1 MRRGETEL
9 FSPEELKI
17 YALISRR
24 NGIKARAISRE
35 TGIDKTEVSRRLVSS
50 ALMREL
56 CYQDSDYRWHALMKQ
71 QAPYEGLYEFSGWY
85 GTVREFTAEN
95 EETWLKELSEGCTRI
110 GRNLNDTRGLIHSF
124 RDCRETMLSLFTDL
138 KDMGVATEKWEIT
151 FELRFNLRRYI
162 RIYADVLVITQNR
175 VFPLEFKIEDSAHI
189 LNPTGKDKDG
199 GKDIEVPVKTDESL
213 IDGSNSF
220 YFIRTVNWSEYKP
233 LAAAYEAGD
242 DKTGLVAAVQL
253 PVAILAVS
261 RYSKNNLVSHEDS
274 GSKVKTDE
282 NEKIPFEWM
291 VDRDERAQ
299 RERYYRAMDALYA
312 FLEGSGMKE
321 WAESEEKKRLSTS
334 VVRTIHDFERIY
346 PVGRLDKESEGLI
359 LLTNDGSLVNRIMKA
374 SSGHEKE
381 YQFRVILLGEL

>member
-24 NGIKARAISRE
+24 NGIKAREISRE

-56 CYQDSDYRWHALMKQ
+56 CYQDSDYRWHALVKQ

-175 VFPLEFKIEDSAHI
+175 VFPLEFKMKDRIDPEEVLQAAKYVPYLEI
-189 LNPTGKDKDG
+189 LFGKDMDIYPALVLTG
-199 GKDIEVPVKTDESL
+199 ASELFEYAQIGKT
-213 IDGSNSF
+213 
-220 YFIRTVNWSEYKP
+220 EYI
-233 LAAAYEAGD
+233 
-242 DKTGLVAAVQL
+242 L
-253 PVAILAVS
+253 PVC
-261 RYSKNNLVSHEDS
+261 S
-274 GSKVKTDE
+274 GDMLFNVF
-282 NEKIPFEWM
+282 NE
-291 VDRDERAQ
+291 
-299 RERYYRAMDALYA
+299 AMS
-312 FLEGSGMKE
+312 FLG
-321 WAESEEKKRLSTS
+321 
-334 VVRTIHDFERIY
+334 
-346 PVGRLDKESEGLI
+346 
-359 LLTNDGSLVNRIMKA
+359 
-374 SSGHEKE
+374 
-381 YQFRVILLGEL
+381 

>member
-24 NGIKARAISRE
+24 NGIKAREISRE

-175 VFPLEFKIEDSAHI
+175 VFPLEFKMKDRIDPEEVLQAAKYVPYLEI
-189 LNPTGKDKDG
+189 LFGKDMDIYPALALTG
-199 GKDIEVPVKTDESL
+199 ASELFEYAQIGKT
-213 IDGSNSF
+213 
-220 YFIRTVNWSEYKP
+220 EYI
-233 LAAAYEAGD
+233 
-242 DKTGLVAAVQL
+242 L
-253 PVAILAVS
+253 PVC
-261 RYSKNNLVSHEDS
+261 S
-274 GSKVKTDE
+274 GDMLFNVF
-282 NEKIPFEWM
+282 NE
-291 VDRDERAQ
+291 
-299 RERYYRAMDALYA
+299 AMS
-312 FLEGSGMKE
+312 FLG
-321 WAESEEKKRLSTS
+321 
-334 VVRTIHDFERIY
+334 
-346 PVGRLDKESEGLI
+346 
-359 LLTNDGSLVNRIMKA
+359 
-374 SSGHEKE
+374 
-381 YQFRVILLGEL
+381 

>member
-24 NGIKARAISRE
+24 NGIKAREISRE

-56 CYQDSDYRWHALMKQ
+56 CYQDSDYRWHALVKQ

-175 VFPLEFKIEDSAHI
+175 VFPLEFKMKDRIDPDEVLQAAKYVPYLEI
-189 LNPTGKDKDG
+189 LFGKEKDVYPALVLTGASELFTYEKI
-199 GKDIEVPVKTDESL
+199 GKT
-213 IDGSNSF
+213 
-220 YFIRTVNWSEYKP
+220 EYI
-233 LAAAYEAGD
+233 
-242 DKTGLVAAVQL
+242 L
-253 PVAILAVS
+253 PVC
-261 RYSKNNLVSHEDS
+261 S
-274 GSKVKTDE
+274 GDMLFNVF
-282 NEKIPFEWM
+282 NE
-291 VDRDERAQ
+291 
-299 RERYYRAMDALYA
+299 AMS
-312 FLEGSGMKE
+312 FLG
-321 WAESEEKKRLSTS
+321 
-334 VVRTIHDFERIY
+334 
-346 PVGRLDKESEGLI
+346 
-359 LLTNDGSLVNRIMKA
+359 
-374 SSGHEKE
+374 
-381 YQFRVILLGEL
+381 